1 MDITQHTPRHLSAVG
16 VAPEPTLLDVKQTA
30 AAMRKALAAAFLGVK
45 FSVRMSRGTGYG
57 WLDVSWQDGPTV
69 PPVKAVVRRFESER
83 WSGMD
88 DSYHQVSQTG
98 PVRYSCCGVIT
109 RRTMS
114 AEGMD
119 QLAALINE
127 AAGECVARVEPS
139 PWGCAPRIVGDS
151 VPVEAARRLDVR
163 NHFER
168 NGQAEAPVPVDLAAH
183 QLFSRMDFAAPEV
196 VAL

>member
-1 MDITQHTPRHLSAVG
+1 MDSTQHTPRHLSAV
-16 VAPEPTLLDVKQTA
+16 PEPTQLDVKQTA
-30 AAMRKALAAAFLGVK
+30 AAMRKALAVAFPGVK

-69 PPVKAVVRRFESER
+69 RLVEAVVRRFESER

-88 DSYHQVSQTG
+88 DSYRQVSQTG
-98 PVRYSCCGVIT
+98 PVRYSCCGVAT
-109 RRTMS
+109 HRRMS
-114 AEGMD
+114 AEAMD

-139 PWGCAPRIVGDS
+139 PWGGSPRIVGDS

-163 NHFER
+163 NHFEC
-168 NGQAEAPVPVDLAAH
+168 NGQAEVPVPVDLAAH
-183 QLFSRMDFAAPEV
+183 QMFTRMDFAALEV